1 VLALIALGWVLIGPG
16 HSWFQLLLVSGYSNL
31 VVLRLMAEFGVV
43 GITAIWIAGL
53 LAVRREPLSGR
64 S

>member
-1 VLALIALGWVLIGPG
+1 V
-16 HSWFQLLLVSGYSNL
+16 LVSGSPNL

-53 LAVRREPLSGR
+53 LAVRREPVIGR